1 MNDTVKIKL
10 VPQANIEDLK
20 RFVAV
25 TEDTTL
31 TQEEEKTRYHKKC
44 RTKNMEPDDIMIDPA
59 AYLLLSRDFNLS
71 THKDLNVGNQRFI
84 YAFRSTQRDPIVN

>member
-20 RFVAV
+20 RFVTV
-25 TEDTTL
+25 TEEDTTL

-44 RTKNMEPDDIMIDPA
+44 RTKKMEPDDIMIDPA
-59 AYLLLSRDFNLS
+59 AY
-71 THKDLNVGNQRFI
+71 
-84 YAFRSTQRDPIVN
+84 